1 MRLETTL
8 HLQAITMPPTQKPKA
23 IVLRPSSFAALP
35 LLPATPPIASPKSF
49 NLTLF
54 ILVVDESR

>member
-1 MRLETTL
+1 
-8 HLQAITMPPTQKPKA
+8 MPPTQKPKA
-23 IVLRPSSFAALP
+23 IVLRVIATKQPFGNALP

-54 ILVVDESR
+54 ILVVGESR